1 MKAILVT
8 GGAGFIG
15 SNFIPYFLETHK
27 DYKVINLDLLTYAG
41 NLDNLSEIQSNT
53 NLKERY
59 EFVKGD
65 IVNRQ
70 LVEHIFTKHDIKGV
84 IHFAAESHVDNS
96 ITDPEAFVRTNVHGT
111 FTLIDVARKYWQN
124 APFSYKEGY
133 EDTRFLHVSTDEVYG
148 TLGETGFFTETTP
161 YAPNSPYSA
170 SKAGSDMIVRS
181 YFHTYGLDVVITNCS
196 NNFGEK
202 QHHEK
207 LIPTIIRKALCNE
220 AIPIYGNGQNI
231 RDWLYVLDHC
241 KGIDKVF
248 QKGKKGESYNIGS
261 NNEWNNLD
269 LAKKICSLLDT
280 IKPKQEGKYQDLMT
294 FVKDRPGHDL
304 RYAID
309 SSKIENELNWKA
321 NTDFDTALTKTID
334 WYIDLYNSDKFK
346 SNSTSS
352 KTEKKEEPKQ
362 QEPKQ
367 QEYKK
372 TEIVETTEVEE
383 IEVEEI
389 KTEEKSKQENKKQ
402 EPIIELKT
410 KPVENKK
417 TEEKQ
422 TFQQEKHVY
431 DSSFSTTNYDKVF
444 DTANLNEALEAL
456 AEVKA
461 AVIRTRKDYEFYQEK
476 EKDAENKAKRI
487 IAKAQEGN
495 LDWNEANN
503 LAMELLKEQERSKQ
517 LADGALNQLAEL
529 GKLQDKIEKHSQTV
543 KSIKEKQRV
552 KMPDSSETI
561 SMIERMKAKI
571 QKDEILG
578 ELYADFGKEAKNDP
592 FLDQKVNKALGID
605 PEKDA
610 LNALKS
616 KLGID
621 KK

>member
-15 SNFIPYFLETHK
+15 SNFIPYFLEAHK

-41 NLDNLSEIQSNT
+41 NLDNLSEVESNP
-53 NLKERY
+53 RY

-70 LVEHIFTKHDIKGV
+70 LVEHLFSKHDIKGV

-111 FTLIDVARKYWQN
+111 FTLVDVARKYWMN
-124 APFSYKEGY
+124 APFSYKKGY

-170 SKAGSDMIVRS
+170 SKAGSDLIIRS
-181 YFHTYGLDVVITNCS
+181 YFHTYGFDVVITNCS

-207 LIPTIIRKALCNE
+207 LIPTIIRKALSNE
-220 AIPIYGNGQNI
+220 PIPIYGNGQNI

-241 KGIDKVF
+241 KGIDKAF

-261 NNEWNNLD
+261 NNEWNNLN

-280 IKPKQEGKYQDLMT
+280 IKPKEQGKYEDLLT

-309 SSKIENELNWKA
+309 SSKIENDLNWKA
-321 NTDFDTALTKTID
+321 DTDFDTALTKTIN
-334 WYIDLYNSDKFK
+334 WYIDLYNSDKFQSDSDKEKVKTLKTKKVEEVK
-346 SNSTSS
+346 SEEKPKQES
-352 KTEKKEEPKQ
+352 KKEEP
-362 QEPKQ
+362 
-367 QEYKK
+367 
-372 TEIVETTEVEE
+372 V
-383 IEVEEI
+383 
-389 KTEEKSKQENKKQ
+389 
-402 EPIIELKT
+402 IELKT
-410 KPVENKK
+410 RPVSEQK
-417 TEEKQ
+417 TEANQQNTQEVK
-422 TFQQEKHVY
+422 QEKHVY
-431 DSSFSTTNYDKVF
+431 QSTFSTTGYDKIF
-444 DTANLNEALEAL
+444 DTANLNESLEAL

-517 LADGALNQLAEL
+517 MADGALNQLAEL

-552 KMPDSSETI
+552 KMPDSSATI

-578 ELYADFGKEAKNDP
+578 DLYEDFSKDSVKNDP
-592 FLDQKVNKALGID
+592 LLNDKVNKALGID
-605 PEKDA
+605 PDKDA
-610 LNALKS
+610 LNALKN
-616 KLGID
+616 KLGMD

>member
-27 DYKVINLDLLTYAG
+27 DCKVINLDLLTYAG
-41 NLDNLSEIQSNT
+41 NLDNLSEVESNP
-53 NLKERY
+53 RY

-70 LVEHIFTKHDIKGV
+70 LVEHIFEKHDIKGV

-111 FTLIDVARKYWQN
+111 FTLVDVARKYWMN
-124 APFSYKEGY
+124 APFSFKEGY

-207 LIPTIIRKALCNE
+207 LIPTIIRKALSNQP
-220 AIPIYGNGQNI
+220 IPIYGNGQNI
-231 RDWLYVLDHC
+231 RDWLYVLDHA
-241 KGIDKVF
+241 KGIDKAF

-261 NNEWNNLD
+261 NNEWNNLN

-280 IKPKQEGKYQDLMT
+280 IKPKETGKYEDLMT

-321 NTDFDTALTKTID
+321 NTDFDTALTKTIN
-334 WYIDLYNSDKFK
+334 WYIDLYNSEKFQ
-346 SNSTSS
+346 SNSTLS
-352 KTEKKEEPKQ
+352 KTEKKEEPVKMHSRAS
-362 QEPKQ
+362 QE
-367 QEYKK
+367 
-372 TEIVETTEVEE
+372 
-383 IEVEEI
+383 
-389 KTEEKSKQENKKQ
+389 

-410 KPVENKK
+410 RPIEPVK
-417 TEEKQ
+417 THSSVSQEQVSQEQ
-422 TFQQEKHVY
+422 VSQEKHVY
-431 DSSFSTTNYDKVF
+431 SSTFSTTGYDKIF
-444 DTANLNEALEAL
+444 DTANLNESLEAL

-517 LADGALNQLAEL
+517 MADGALNQLAEL
-529 GKLQDKIEKHSQTV
+529 GKLQDKIEKHAQTV

-578 ELYADFGKEAKNDP
+578 DLYEDFGKDSAKNDP
-592 FLDQKVNKALGID
+592 LLNEKVNKALGID
-605 PEKDA
+605 PDKDA

-616 KLGID
+616 KLGMD

>member
-15 SNFIPYFLETHK
+15 SNFIPYFLETHQ

-41 NLDNLSEIQSNT
+41 NLDNLSEVEN
-53 NLKERY
+53 NPRY

-70 LVEHIFTKHDIKGV
+70 LVEHIFEKHDVKGV

-111 FTLIDVARKYWQN
+111 FTLVDVARKYWMN

-170 SKAGSDMIVRS
+170 SKAGSDLIVRS
-181 YFHTYGLDVVITNCS
+181 YFHTYGFDVVITNCS

-207 LIPTIIRKALCNE
+207 LIPTIIRKALSNE
-220 AIPIYGNGQNI
+220 PIPIYGNGQNI
-231 RDWLYVLDHC
+231 RDWLYVLDHA
-241 KGIDKVF
+241 KGIDKAF
-248 QKGKKGESYNIGS
+248 HKGRKGESYNIGS
-261 NNEWNNLD
+261 NNEWNNLN
-269 LAKKICSLLDT
+269 LAKKICSLLDE
-280 IKPKQEGKYQDLMT
+280 IKPKENGKYEDLLT

-309 SSKIENELNWKA
+309 SSKIENELDWKA
-321 NTDFDTALTKTID
+321 DTDFDTALTKTIN
-334 WYIDLYNSDKFK
+334 WYIDLYNSDKFQSKK
-346 SNSTSS
+346 SAKEEK
-352 KTEKKEEPKQ
+352 KTETKQEAKPKTEPIPKQKEEP
-362 QEPKQ
+362 
-367 QEYKK
+367 
-372 TEIVETTEVEE
+372 V
-383 IEVEEI
+383 
-389 KTEEKSKQENKKQ
+389 
-402 EPIIELKT
+402 IELKT
-410 KPVENKK
+410 RPVEPKAEQK
-417 TEEKQ
+417 QAPKFEEKH
-422 TFQQEKHVY
+422 TY
-431 DSSFSTTNYDKVF
+431 NSSFSMNNYNTVF
-444 DTANLNEALEAL
+444 DSANLNESLEAL

-461 AVIRTRKDYEFYQEK
+461 AIIRTRKDFETFQEK
-476 EKDAENKAKRI
+476 EKDAENKAKLI
-487 IAKAQEGN
+487 IAKAQAGN

-517 LADGALNQLAEL
+517 LADGALSQLAEL
-529 GKLQDKIEKHSQTV
+529 GKLQDKIEKHTQTV

-571 QKDEILG
+571 QKDEFLG
-578 ELYADFGKEAKNDP
+578 ELYEDFGKDTAKNDP
-592 FLDQKVNKALGID
+592 LLDKKVNDALGID

-616 KLGID
+616 KLGMD

>member
-41 NLDNLSEIQSNT
+41 NLDNLSEVENHS
-53 NLKERY
+53 RY

-70 LVEHIFTKHDIKGV
+70 LVEHLFTKHDIKGV

-111 FTLIDVARKYWQN
+111 FTLLDVARKHWQD
-124 APFSYKEGY
+124 APFSYKKGY

-170 SKAGSDMIVRS
+170 SKAGSDLIVRS
-181 YFHTYGLDVVITNCS
+181 YFHTYGFDVVITNCS

-207 LIPTIIRKALCNE
+207 LIPTIIRKALSNQP
-220 AIPIYGNGQNI
+220 IPIYGNGQNI

-241 KGIDKVF
+241 KGIDKAF
-248 QKGKKGESYNIGS
+248 HKGKKGDSYNIGS
-261 NNEWNNLD
+261 NNEWNNLN

-280 IKPKQEGKYQDLMT
+280 IKPKENAQNGGKYEDLLT

-321 NTDFDTALTKTID
+321 DTDFDTALTKTIN
-334 WYIDLYNSDKFK
+334 WYIDLYDSEKFK
-346 SNSTSS
+346 ANATPSDTKAEKPVKTHSRVSEQESS
-352 KTEKKEEPKQ
+352 RVSEQKE
-362 QEPKQ
+362 
-367 QEYKK
+367 
-372 TEIVETTEVEE
+372 
-383 IEVEEI
+383 
-389 KTEEKSKQENKKQ
+389 

-410 KPVENKK
+410 RPVEEQK
-417 TEEKQ
+417 TETK
-422 TFQQEKHVY
+422 QEKHVY
-431 DSSFSTTNYDKVF
+431 NSSFSTTGYDKIF
-444 DTANLNEALEAL
+444 DNANLNESLEAL

-529 GKLQDKIEKHSQTV
+529 GKLQDKIEKHAQTV

-578 ELYADFGKEAKNDP
+578 ELYEDFSKDSVKNDP
-592 FLDQKVNKALGID
+592 LLNEKVNKALGID
-605 PEKDA
+605 PDKDA

>member
-27 DYKVINLDLLTYAG
+27 DCKVINLDLLTYAG
-41 NLDNLSEIQSNT
+41 NLDNLSEVESNP
-53 NLKERY
+53 NY

-70 LVEHIFTKHDIKGV
+70 LVEHLFTKHDIKGV

-111 FTLIDVARKYWQN
+111 FTLIDVARKHWQD
-124 APFSYKEGY
+124 APFSYKKGY

-161 YAPNSPYSA
+161 YSPNSPYSA

-181 YFHTYGLDVVITNCS
+181 YFHTYGFDVVITNCS

-207 LIPTIIRKALCNE
+207 LIPTIIRKALSDQP
-220 AIPIYGNGQNI
+220 IPIYGNGQNI

-241 KGIDKVF
+241 KGIDKAF

-261 NNEWNNLD
+261 NNEWNNLN

-280 IKPKQEGKYQDLMT
+280 IKPKSDAKNGGKYEDLLT

-321 NTDFDTALTKTID
+321 DTDFDTALTKTIN
-334 WYIDLYNSDKFK
+334 WYIDLYNSEKFQ
-346 SNSTSS
+346 SNSSKANS
-352 KTEKKEEPKQ
+352 KTEK
-362 QEPKQ
+362 
-367 QEYKK
+367 
-372 TEIVETTEVEE
+372 IET
-383 IEVEEI
+383 IEAEEI
-389 KTEEKSKQENKKQ
+389 KTEQQPKPQEKRQPKE
-402 EPIIELKT
+402 EPVIELKT
-410 KPVENKK
+410 KPIENNK
-417 TEEKQ
+417 TEEK
-422 TFQQEKHVY
+422 HVY
-431 DSSFSTTNYDKVF
+431 NSTFATNRYDKIF
-444 DTANLNEALEAL
+444 DNANLNESLEAL

-487 IAKAQEGN
+487 IAKAQDGSLE
-495 LDWNEANN
+495 WNEANN

-517 LADGALNQLAEL
+517 MADGALNQLAEL

-578 ELYADFGKEAKNDP
+578 DLYEDFSKDSVKNDP
-592 FLDQKVNKALGID
+592 LLNDKVNKALGID
-605 PEKDA
+605 PDKDA
-610 LNALKS
+610 LNALKN
-616 KLGID
+616 KLGMD

>member
-15 SNFIPYFLETHK
+15 SNFIPYFLDTHK

-41 NLDNLSEIQSNT
+41 NLNNLSEVESSPC
-53 NLKERY
+53 Y

-70 LVEHIFTKHDIKGV
+70 LVEHLFSKHDIRGV

-111 FTLIDVARKYWQN
+111 FTLIDVARKHWQD
-124 APFSYKEGY
+124 APFSYKKGY

-161 YAPNSPYSA
+161 YSPNSPYSA
-170 SKAGSDMIVRS
+170 SKAGSDLIVRS
-181 YFHTYGLDVVITNCS
+181 YFHTYGFDVVITNCS

-207 LIPTIIRKALCNE
+207 LIPTIIRKALSNQP
-220 AIPIYGNGQNI
+220 IPIYGNGQNV
-231 RDWLYVLDHC
+231 RDWLYVLDHA
-241 KGIDKVF
+241 KGIDKAF
-248 QKGKKGESYNIGS
+248 HKGEKGESYNIGS
-261 NNEWNNLD
+261 NNEWNNLN
-269 LAKKICSLLDT
+269 LAKKICSLLDE
-280 IKPKQEGKYQDLMT
+280 IKPKTEGKYEDLLT

-321 NTDFDTALTKTID
+321 DTDFDTALTKTIN
-334 WYIDLYNSDKFK
+334 WYIDLYNSDKFQ
-346 SNSTSS
+346 SNTP
-352 KTEKKEEPKQ
+352 KE
-362 QEPKQ
+362 
-367 QEYKK
+367 
-372 TEIVETTEVEE
+372 
-383 IEVEEI
+383 
-389 KTEEKSKQENKKQ
+389 
-402 EPIIELKT
+402 
-410 KPVENKK
+410 ENKK
-417 TEEKQ
+417 TETKQEKVTKEPKKEEKEEPVIELKTRPIEPKKEEKQ
-422 TFQQEKHVY
+422 NSKTEEKHTY
-431 DSSFSTTNYDKVF
+431 NTSFSTGSYNKIF
-444 DTANLNEALEAL
+444 DSANLNETLEAL

-461 AVIRTRKDYEFYQEK
+461 AIIRTRKDFDAFQEK

-517 LADGALNQLAEL
+517 LADGALSQLAEL
-529 GKLQDKIEKHSQTV
+529 GKLQDKIEKHAQTV

-571 QKDEILG
+571 QKDEVLG
-578 ELYADFGKEAKNDP
+578 DLYEDFSKESLQNDP
-592 FLDQKVNKALGID
+592 TLDKKVNEALGID

-610 LNALKS
+610 LNALKT

>member
-41 NLDNLSEIQSNT
+41 NLDNLSEVESNP
-53 NLKERY
+53 RY

-70 LVEHIFTKHDIKGV
+70 LVEHIFGKHDIKGV

-111 FTLIDVARKYWQN
+111 FTLVDVARKYWMN

-207 LIPTIIRKALCNE
+207 LIPTIIRKALSDQP
-220 AIPIYGNGQNI
+220 IPIYGNGQNI
-231 RDWLYVLDHC
+231 RDWLYVLDHA
-241 KGIDKVF
+241 KGIDKAF
-248 QKGKKGESYNIGS
+248 LKGKKGESYNIGS

-280 IKPKQEGKYQDLMT
+280 IKPKGNAQNGAKYEDLLT

-321 NTDFDTALTKTID
+321 NTDFDTALTKTIN
-334 WYIDLYNSDKFK
+334 WYIDDLVKMHSRA
-346 SNSTSS
+346 SNSRAS
-352 KTEKKEEPKQ
+352 KE
-362 QEPKQ
+362 
-367 QEYKK
+367 
-372 TEIVETTEVEE
+372 
-383 IEVEEI
+383 
-389 KTEEKSKQENKKQ
+389 

-410 KPVENKK
+410 KPVEPVK
-417 TEEKQ
+417 THSGVSQKHVS
-422 TFQQEKHVY
+422 QEKHVY
-431 DSSFSTTNYDKVF
+431 NSTFSTTSYNKIF
-444 DTANLNEALEAL
+444 DTANLNESLEAL

-487 IAKAQEGN
+487 IVKAQEGN

-517 LADGALNQLAEL
+517 MADGALNQLAEL

-552 KMPDSSETI
+552 QMPDSSETI

-578 ELYADFGKEAKNDP
+578 DLYEDFGKDSDKNSSKNEP
-592 FLDQKVNKALGID
+592 LLNEKVNKALGID
-605 PEKDA
+605 PDKDA

-616 KLGID
+616 KLGMD

>member
-15 SNFIPYFLETHK
+15 SNFIPYFLDTHK

-41 NLDNLSEIQSNT
+41 NLENLSEVEENP
-53 NLKERY
+53 RY

-70 LVEHIFTKHDIKGV
+70 LVEHLFTKHDIKGV

-111 FTLIDVARKYWQN
+111 FTLIDVARKHWQD
-124 APFSYKEGY
+124 APFSYKKGY

-170 SKAGSDMIVRS
+170 SKAGSDLIVRS
-181 YFHTYGLDVVITNCS
+181 YFHTYGFDVVITNCS

-207 LIPTIIRKALCNE
+207 LIPTIIRKALSNQP
-220 AIPIYGNGQNI
+220 IPIYGNGQNI
-231 RDWLYVLDHC
+231 RDWLYVLDHA
-241 KGIDKVF
+241 KGIDKAF
-248 QKGKKGESYNIGS
+248 HKGEKGESYNIGS

-280 IKPKQEGKYQDLMT
+280 IKPKETGKYEDLMT

-309 SSKIENELNWKA
+309 SSKIENELDWKA
-321 NTDFDTALTKTID
+321 DTDFDTALTKTIN
-334 WYIDLYNSDKFK
+334 WYIDLYNSEKFQT
-346 SNSTSS
+346 NSTTSDSEKKDEPVKMHSRASQKESS
-352 KTEKKEEPKQ
+352 RASKEEP
-362 QEPKQ
+362 
-367 QEYKK
+367 
-372 TEIVETTEVEE
+372 V
-383 IEVEEI
+383 
-389 KTEEKSKQENKKQ
+389 
-402 EPIIELKT
+402 IELKT
-410 KPVENKK
+410 KPVEPVK
-417 TEEKQ
+417 THSRVS
-422 TFQQEKHVY
+422 QEKPIY
-431 DSSFSTTNYDKVF
+431 KSTFSSTSYEKIF
-444 DTANLNEALEAL
+444 DTANLNESLEAL

-487 IAKAQEGN
+487 IAKAQDGSLE
-495 LDWNEANN
+495 WNEANS

-517 LADGALNQLAEL
+517 MADGALNQLAEL
-529 GKLQDKIEKHSQTV
+529 GKLQDKIQNHAQTV
-543 KSIKEKQRV
+543 KTIKEKQRV

-571 QKDEILG
+571 QKDEVLG
-578 ELYADFGKEAKNDP
+578 DLYEDFGKDTAKNDP
-592 FLDQKVNKALGID
+592 ILNEKVNKALGID

-616 KLGID
+616 KLGMD

>member
-27 DYKVINLDLLTYAG
+27 NYKIINLDLLTYAG
-41 NLDNLSEIQSNT
+41 NLDNLSEIENNS
-53 NLKERY
+53 RY

-70 LVEHIFTKHDIKGV
+70 LVEHLFTKHDIKGV

-96 ITDPEAFVRTNVHGT
+96 ISDPEAFVRTNVHGT
-111 FTLIDVARKYWQN
+111 FTLIDVARKYWQD
-124 APFSYKEGY
+124 APFSYKKGY
-133 EDTRFLHVSTDEVYG
+133 ENTRFLHVSTDEVYG

-170 SKAGSDMIVRS
+170 SKAGSDLIVRS
-181 YFHTYGLDVVITNCS
+181 YFHTYGFDVVITNCS

-207 LIPTIIRKALCNE
+207 LIPTIIRKALTDQ

-231 RDWLYVLDHC
+231 RDWLYVLDHA

-248 QKGKKGESYNIGS
+248 QEGKKGDSYNIGS

-280 IKPKQEGKYQDLMT
+280 IKPKEQGKYQDLLT

-321 NTDFDTALTKTID
+321 DTDFDTALTKTIK
-334 WYIDLYNSDKFK
+334 WYIDLYNSEKF
-346 SNSTSS
+346 NSEPKKEKIKTVEAEEIKPQS
-352 KTEKKEEPKQ
+352 KQENQQKEEPVI
-362 QEPKQ
+362 EL
-367 QEYKK
+367 
-372 TEIVETTEVEE
+372 ETKPISES
-383 IEVEEI
+383 
-389 KTEEKSKQENKKQ
+389 KTEEK
-402 EPIIELKT
+402 
-410 KPVENKK
+410 
-417 TEEKQ
+417 
-422 TFQQEKHVY
+422 HVY
-431 DSSFSTTNYDKVF
+431 KTTFATNKYDKIF
-444 DTANLNEALEAL
+444 DTANLNESLEAL

-461 AVIRTRKDYEFYQEK
+461 AIIRTRKDYEFYQEK

-487 IAKAQEGN
+487 IAKAQEGT
-495 LDWNEANN
+495 LEWNEANN

-517 LADGALNQLAEL
+517 MADGALNQLAEL

-571 QKDEILG
+571 QKDEVLG
-578 ELYADFGKEAKNDP
+578 DLYEDFGKDTAKNDP
-592 FLDQKVNKALGID
+592 LLNDKVNKALGID

-610 LNALKS
+610 LNALKN
-616 KLGID
+616 KLGMD

>member
-41 NLDNLSEIQSNT
+41 NLDNLSEVKDNS
-53 NLKERY
+53 RY

-70 LVEHIFTKHDIKGV
+70 LVEHIFAKHDIKGV

-111 FTLIDVARKYWQN
+111 FTLIDVARKHWQN

-170 SKAGSDMIVRS
+170 SKAGSDLIVRS
-181 YFHTYGLDVVITNCS
+181 YFHTYGFDVVITNCS

-207 LIPTIIRKALCNE
+207 LIPTIIRKALSNQP
-220 AIPIYGNGQNI
+220 IPIYGNGQNI

-241 KGIDKVF
+241 KGIDKAF
-248 QKGKKGESYNIGS
+248 HKGKKGDSYNIGS
-261 NNEWNNLD
+261 NNEWNNLN

-280 IKPKQEGKYQDLMT
+280 IKPKESGKYEDLMT

-321 NTDFDTALTKTID
+321 NTDFDTALTKTIQ
-334 WYIDLYNSDKFK
+334 WYIDLYNSDKFQ
-346 SNSTSS
+346 S
-352 KTEKKEEPKQ
+352 TEKKEEPVKTHSSVSEQKEEPVKMHSSASQ
-362 QEPKQ
+362 QEPSRVSEQ
-367 QEYKK
+367 
-372 TEIVETTEVEE
+372 
-383 IEVEEI
+383 
-389 KTEEKSKQENKKQ
+389 TEE
-402 EPIIELKT
+402 PVIELKT
-410 KPVENKK
+410 KPIENK
-417 TEEKQ
+417 E
-422 TFQQEKHVY
+422 EKHVY
-431 DSSFSTTNYDKVF
+431 DSSFSVSSYDKVF
-444 DTANLNEALEAL
+444 DTANLNESLEAL

-487 IAKAQEGN
+487 IAKAQEGT

-592 FLDQKVNKALGID
+592 LLDQKVNKALGID
-605 PEKDA
+605 PDKEA

>member
-27 DYKVINLDLLTYAG
+27 DCKVINLDLLTYAG
-41 NLDNLSEIQSNT
+41 NLDNLSEVESNP
-53 NLKERY
+53 RY

-70 LVEHIFTKHDIKGV
+70 LVEHIFDKHDIKGV

-111 FTLIDVARKYWQN
+111 FTLIDVARKHWQD
-124 APFSYKEGY
+124 APFSYKKGY

-181 YFHTYGLDVVITNCS
+181 YFHTYGMDIVITNCS

-207 LIPTIIRKALCNE
+207 LIPTIIRKALSNE
-220 AIPIYGNGQNI
+220 PIPIYGNGQNV

-241 KGIDKVF
+241 KGIDAAF
-248 QKGKKGESYNIGS
+248 QKGEKGESYNIGS

-280 IKPKQEGKYQDLMT
+280 IKPKENAQNGAKYEDLLT

-304 RYAID
+304 RYAIN

-321 NTDFDTALTKTID
+321 DTDFDTALTKTIN
-334 WYIDLYNSDKFK
+334 WYIDLYNSDKFQ
-346 SNSTSS
+346 SNSADS
-352 KTEKKEEPKQ
+352 KKKDEPVKMHSRASESRVSQ
-362 QEPKQ
+362 QKE
-367 QEYKK
+367 
-372 TEIVETTEVEE
+372 
-383 IEVEEI
+383 
-389 KTEEKSKQENKKQ
+389 

-410 KPVENKK
+410 RPVSEQK
-417 TEEKQ
+417 TDIKEEPKQ
-422 TFQQEKHVY
+422 QTQQEKHVY
-431 DSSFSTTNYDKVF
+431 HSTFSATGYDKVF
-444 DTANLNEALEAL
+444 DTANLNESLEAL

-517 LADGALNQLAEL
+517 MADGALNQLAEL

-578 ELYADFGKEAKNDP
+578 ELYEDFGKDADKNDP
-592 FLDQKVNKALGID
+592 LLNEKVNKALGID

-616 KLGID
+616 KLGMD